1 VGLLGIDGNDSEWVR
16 KLEYISLEETIS
28 CDD

>member
-1 VGLLGIDGNDSEWVR
+1 MGLLGIDGNDGERVR

-28 CDD
+28 SDD